1 VIDVYLN
8 KCDDYEKSVEKIIKM
23 LEPYKNKFEKG
34 DKVLLKPNLLSP
46 KEVEKAVT
54 THPKIVEAVIL
65 FLLDLDVEI
74 YLGDSP
80 ATGSA
85 LQAVKANGI
94 YDVCQKYNIPIVEL
108 DEPIEVDGEN
118 YKKIKISKK
127 VLDADKI
134 INIAKLKTHSQMI
147 LTMAIKNTFGCVVG
161 KEKPAW
167 HLRAKTNTNFAKVII
182 DIHNIVKPTINI
194 LDGIEGME
202 GNGPA
207 NGKQKHFGVIGVSE
221 NAYALDHAVA
231 EKLNV
236 KEKYVYILKES
247 MKKQIIP
254 EYKIHGDWEGGK
266 IKLPITAPIFE
277 TFTNLSRAIQRVP
290 QINVDKCISCRICE
304 NSCPAEAITIDNHSI
319 DYSKCIR
326 CYVCHE
332 VCPEDA
338 IDLKR
343 KIFK

>member
-1 VIDVYLN
+1 MIDVYLN
-8 KCDDYEKSVEKIIKM
+8 KCDKYEKSVEKLIKM
-23 LEPYKNKFEKG
+23 LEPYKDKFEKG

-65 FLLDLDVEI
+65 FLLDLDVDI
-74 YLGDSP
+74 TLGDSP
-80 ATGSA
+80 ATGTA

-94 YDVCQKYNIPIVEL
+94 YDVCEKYHVPVVEL
-108 DEPIEVDGEN
+108 DEPVEVDGEN
-118 YKKIKISKK
+118 FKKIKISKK

-147 LTMAIKNTFGCVVG
+147 LTMAIKNIFGCVVG
-161 KEKPAW
+161 KEKSAW
-167 HLRAKTNTNFAKVII
+167 HFRAKTNINFAKVIV

-194 LDGIEGME
+194 VDGIEGME

-221 NAYALDHAVA
+221 NAYALDHALA
-231 EKLNV
+231 QKLNV

-247 MKKQIIP
+247 MKQKLIP
-254 EYKIHGDWEGGK
+254 EYKIKGDWEGED

-277 TFTNLSRAIQRVP
+277 TVTNISRALQRVP
-290 QINVDKCISCRICE
+290 EINVEKCISCRICE
-304 NSCPAEAITIDNHSI
+304 ESCPADAITIDDHSI
-319 DYSKCIR
+319 DYDKCIR